1 MKNNLRTAVTR
12 WLGTGILVCF
22 LVAKLSA
29 QTDKKNTIYL
39 YTGVHLSKTQ
49 DLVFSPLIYSGGAIN
64 TLGLG
69 YERRSQKGYFQFSF
83 NYDRVK
89 VKPQERISSPA
100 FGDRAPSN
108 ALQLDLNFAYSR
120 QLMAGP
126 KLKMMVG
133 GLFQIRFQDTKYQ
146 FGLNDQYSYF
156 FENSLNPMLLVD
168 YQLKSKSRLQANFH
182 FPLVSF
188 NARPE
193 YAIVDNRSIQGED
206 GIGYLY
212 KRGSWASLGSYQ
224 AFNLSLSYIKTFS
237 SSFEGFVRYQL
248 NFRRFTQPQTIRV
261 LKNNFDLGLSF
272 RF

>member
-156 FENSLNPMLLVD
+156 FENS
-168 YQLKSKSRLQANFH
+168 
-182 FPLVSF
+182 
-188 NARPE
+188 
-193 YAIVDNRSIQGED
+193 
-206 GIGYLY
+206 
-212 KRGSWASLGSYQ
+212 
-224 AFNLSLSYIKTFS
+224 
-237 SSFEGFVRYQL
+237 
-248 NFRRFTQPQTIRV
+248 
-261 LKNNFDLGLSF
+261 
-272 RF
+272 